1 MQPAQ
6 KNRSISPQEHD
17 MIDVIEDDTFV
28 AAGVTPVTAF
38 ELDGER
44 NLEQDREDDNGLLW
58 MEALRKV
65 EEDEDDSFYGNDYD

>member
-1 MQPAQ
+1 
-6 KNRSISPQEHD
+6 